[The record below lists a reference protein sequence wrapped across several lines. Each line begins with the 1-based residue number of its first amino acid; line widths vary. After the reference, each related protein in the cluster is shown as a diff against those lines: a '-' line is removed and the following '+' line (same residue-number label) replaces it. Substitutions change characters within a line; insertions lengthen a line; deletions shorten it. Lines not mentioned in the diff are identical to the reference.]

1 MHLQNTSANFL
12 YLFIHSRNLNCN
24 CFTWKLTNKQE
35 KTTEETEAEGCAL
48 MSSRRWA
55 GGGRQWG
62 GEAGPETRGEG
73 GGHTEPW
80 EDPCRLALQS
90 LRLREERGVSPPP
103 PGGARDH
110 QMAVPAIFPSQPRG
124 DEASVIRGTSLW
136 PVGL

>member
-1 MHLQNTSANFL
+1 
-12 YLFIHSRNLNCN
+12 
-24 CFTWKLTNKQE
+24 
-35 KTTEETEAEGCAL
+35 

-103 PGGARDH
+103 PWGSRRPSDGRASRLPL
-110 QMAVPAIFPSQPRG
+110 PAPGR
-124 DEASVIRGTSLW
+124 
-136 PVGL
+136 